1 LEAFKT
7 RYLENSGIAF
17 ENDIRCVA
25 HIINIMVQTI
35 LKDYISNTEEEYSLQ
50 RYVNI
55 ILPILSVENTF
66 EIEEG
71 STFNSKLFY
80 YFIN

>member
-1 LEAFKT
+1 
-7 RYLENSGIAF
+7 
-17 ENDIRCVA
+17 
-25 HIINIMVQTI
+25 MVQTI

-55 ILPILSVENTF
+55 ILPILSVENTL

-71 STFNSKLFY
+71 STFNNKLFY
-80 YFIN
+80 YFITLLINQIINY